1 MGRGGDDDDMGDK
14 LVATPDFDGPTGK
27 RHCTDILCSIL
38 LIASWIAMTALGIYA
53 VNKGDYRIVLYPL
66 DYDGNICGTDF
77 AKNMNDYPFLYYINN
92 YGGGVCV
99 AECPA
104 LENQT
109 VDNLTDVHSMIT
121 YGGLFLTANSEIDA
135 NIIKVANYS
144 GSDDAISCTESTCI
158 PSDNPFESWNSSGV
172 HQGYG
177 FAYFVVDSYPILNR
191 CTSTSAGAKRVNE
204 LTKVNSTLAVDES
217 SGITQ
222 FWNQLYTDIWI
233 AQAFILGF
241 GFGIALLVSFGYI
254 YVLRIPFLLSFVIWS
269 SIFLT
274 IAMFIGGGYYTYT
287 QAQFWDSQNPVTQSS
302 TTISATRY
310 VSYALFLIGAILII
324 LMCCLRKQIQLAIGC
339 VKETGK
345 AITRM
350 PLIMV
355 VPVVQATGFI
365 AFMVVFTVYGV
376 YLASLAKIVTQDF
389 LLSLDG
395 LVISVRVWSFDDDVK
410 NMGWYLL
417 FCLFWYV
424 SWQNCQVR
432 RRGRLEISLEYDGM
446 TDTIPS

>member
-53 VNKGDYRIVLYPL
+53 VHKGDYRIVLYPL
-66 DYDGNICGTDF
+66 DYDGNICGTNF
-77 AKNMNDYPFLYYINN
+77 AKDMRDYPFLYYVNN
-92 YGGGVCV
+92 YGGGVCI

-104 LENQT
+104 LENKT
-109 VDNLTDVHSMIT
+109 VDNLTDVNSMIT
-121 YGGLFLTANSEIDA
+121 YGGLFLTANSEINA
-135 NIIKVANYS
+135 KIIQVGNYS
-144 GSDDAISCTESTCI
+144 GADDAMVCTQDLCI
-158 PSDNPFESWNSSGV
+158 PTGDPVLSWNSTGV
-172 HQGYG
+172 RKGYR
-177 FAYFVVDSYPILNR
+177 FAYFVVDSYPILQR
-191 CTSTSAGAKRVNE
+191 CTLTSAGAKRIDE
-204 LTKVNSTLAVDES
+204 LTMENSTLAVDGS
-217 SGITQ
+217 SDYTQ
-222 FWNQLYTDIWI
+222 FWNELYADMWT

-274 IAMFIGGGYYTYT
+274 IAMFLGGGYYTYT
-287 QAQFWDSQNPVTQSS
+287 QAKFWDTQNPVTQSS

-310 VSYALFLIGAILII
+310 ASYALFIIGGILVF
-324 LMCCLRKQIQLAIGC
+324 LMICLRKQIQLAIGC

-355 VPVVQATGFI
+355 VPVIQATGFI
-365 AFMVVFTVYGV
+365 AFMVVLTVYGV
-376 YLASLAKIVTQDF
+376 YLASLAKIVTQEYSLD
-389 LLSLDG
+389 LDG
-395 LVISVRVWSFDDDVK
+395 LVISVRSWSFDDKVEK
-410 NMGWYLL
+410 MGWYLL

-424 SWQNCQVR
+424 SWQHF
-432 RRGRLEISLEYDGM
+432 
-446 TDTIPS
+446 